1 MVYYTEQTL
10 CASRCIILQL
20 YLGYIGYDGG
30 IYIGLFIQISIY
42 SYNTLNTSIIYI
54 LAAQMRYNDN
64 YIIVEQYKGSNTLI
78 VQ

>member
-1 MVYYTEQTL
+1 MMVYYTEQTQY
-10 CASRCIILQL
+10 AGRCIILQL
-20 YLGYIGYDGG
+20 YLGYIGYDWG
-30 IYIGLFIQISIY
+30 IYISVHTDKY

-64 YIIVEQYKGSNTLI
+64 YIILEQYKCSNTLI